1 VTEFDKVIPPGGAG
15 KVSASLDTS
24 HYKGAIAKSITVLPL
39 EPRGAPV
46 VLQLKAEI
54 VTELDVAPTETPL
67 VRMTRGDPKPT
78 ELTVSASDG
87 RPFTIVALQA
97 DPSVVV
103 TVAPASGATPPPK
116 KKRAAKA
123 IAAGDSR
130 YRVSLVPKADLPVG
144 QTIAN
149 VTLTTDRPKAE
160 RVAIRTVIAVVGAV
174 QVVPERLF
182 FHGAGASLPV
192 HARLTKRTGAPLKIL
207 GVDSSNA
214 DVTATTSPMS
224 EGREYD
230 LTFRYGGQPGRTLDA
245 RVTFRTD
252 DPEQP
257 AVVVPIFVRP

>member
-24 HYKGAIAKSITVLPL
+24 HYKGPIVKSVTVQPR
-39 EPRGAPV
+39 EPSGAPV

-54 VTELDVAPTETPL
+54 VTEIDVAPSETPV

-87 RPFTIVALQA
+87 RPFTVVALQA
-97 DPSVVV
+97 DPSVAV
-103 TVAPASGATPPPK
+103 TVAPPAGATPAPK
-116 KKRAAKA
+116 KKRAAKV
-123 IAAGDSR
+123 IAAGESR
-130 YRVSLVPKADLPVG
+130 YRVSIVPKADLPVG

-192 HARLTKRTGAPLKIL
+192 HARLTKRTGVPLKIL

>member
-24 HYKGAIAKSITVLPL
+24 HYKGPIVKSVSVYAREAGLQ
-39 EPRGAPV
+39 PV
-46 VLQLKAEI
+46 VLQLTAEI
-54 VTELDVAPTETPL
+54 VTELDVVPTDSP
-67 VRMTRGDPKPT
+67 VMRMTRGDPKPT

-160 RVAIRTVIAVVGAV
+160 HVAIRAVIAVVGAV
-174 QVVPERLF
+174 QVVPARLF
-182 FHGAGASLPV
+182 IRGPGAPVPV
-192 HARLTKRTGAPLKIL
+192 HARLTKRTGAPMKIL
-207 GVDSSNA
+207 GVDSSDA
-214 DVTATTSPMS
+214 DRTSPAMPTIVIS
-224 EGREYD
+224 G
-230 LTFRYGGQPGRTLDA
+230 PGTSL
-245 RVTFRTD
+245 
-252 DPEQP
+252 
-257 AVVVPIFVRP
+257 

>member
-24 HYKGAIAKSITVLPL
+24 HYKGPIVKSVTVYPR
-39 EPRGAPV
+39 EPGSAPV

-54 VTELDVAPTETPL
+54 VTELDVTPTDTP
-67 VRMTRGDPKPT
+67 VIRATRGDPKPT
-78 ELTVSASDG
+78 ELTISASDG

-97 DPSVVV
+97 DPSVAVS
-103 TVAPASGATPPPK
+103 VAPPSTAPAPK
-116 KKRAAKA
+116 KKRAAKVV
-123 IAAGDSR
+123 AADESR
-130 YRVSLVPKADLPVG
+130 YRVSILPKADLPVG

-160 RVAIRTVIAVVGAV
+160 HVAIRAVIAVVGAV
-174 QVVPERLF
+174 QVVPDRLVL
-182 FHGAGASLPV
+182 HGANATAPV
-192 HARLTKRTGAPLKIL
+192 HGRLTKATGGPVKIL
-207 GVDSSNA
+207 GLDSSDA
-214 DVTATTSPMS
+214 DVTATTSPVR

-245 RVTFRTD
+245 RVTVRTD

-257 AVVVPIFVRP
+257 TVVVPIFIRP

>member
-24 HYKGAIAKSITVLPL
+24 HYKGPIVKSVSVYAREAGLQ
-39 EPRGAPV
+39 PV
-46 VLQLKAEI
+46 VLQLTAEI
-54 VTELDVAPTETPL
+54 VTELDVVPTDSP
-67 VRMTRGDPKPT
+67 VMRMTRGDPKPT
-78 ELTVSASDG
+78 ELTVSAPDG

-97 DPSVVV
+97 DPPVAV
-103 TVAPASGATPPPK
+103 TVAPPPDAPPAPK
-116 KKRAAKA
+116 KKRAAKVV
-123 IAAGDSR
+123 AAGASR
-130 YRVSLVPKADLPVG
+130 YRVSILPKADLPVG

-160 RVAIRTVIAVVGAV
+160 HVAIRAVIAVVGAV
-174 QVVPERLF
+174 QVVPDRLVL
-182 FHGAGASLPV
+182 HGANATAPV
-192 HARLTKRTGAPLKIL
+192 HGRLTKATGGPLKIL
-207 GVDSSNA
+207 GVESSDA
-214 DVTATTSPMS
+214 DVTATTTPVR

-245 RVTFRTD
+245 RVTVRTD